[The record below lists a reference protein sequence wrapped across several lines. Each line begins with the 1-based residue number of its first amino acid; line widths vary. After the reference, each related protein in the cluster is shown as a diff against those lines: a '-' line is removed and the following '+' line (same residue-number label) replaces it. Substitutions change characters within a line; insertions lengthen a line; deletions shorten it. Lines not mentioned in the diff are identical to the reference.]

1 MEPISASTILGGLV
15 LGSTFAISS
24 MLVGDARHLV
34 DIAVNKV
41 LHPNPEKEQEEEV
54 EKIMNQINRFDRP
67 PANLDD
73 KIKIKN

>member
-1 MEPISASTILGGLV
+1 MEPLSASTILGGLV

-67 PANLDD
+67 LANLDE
-73 KIKIKN
+73 KTKIKN